1 MADPKADTLVLP
13 SRKEPDRAPLNP
25 DPVFKEMWEEKRGPV
40 KSLGEAGL
48 TKVVIVYQD
57 KKGAMRSKTVLVS
70 HDTCDMVIGLLEDEQ
85 LG

>member
-13 SRKEPDRAPLNP
+13 SRKEAERAPLNP

-48 TKVVIVYQD
+48 TKGVFVYQD
-57 KKGAMRSKTVLVS
+57 RNGVMRTEISLLG
-70 HDTCDMVIGLLEDEQ
+70 HDACEAVVALLHEEQ